1 MRTLAMTDETQPP
14 TRRRAKVVALAAA
27 LVLLG
32 VACPAAPRAT
42 FVVPGFAPPAPA
54 AFAGAPAPGLVAA
67 AAYGTPGGGYAAF
80 PTAAFQGP
88 EPRWQDPLM
97 KAARIRVGD
106 QVKVVAGD
114 YKGDTGKVLKIDR
127 KKDLVI
133 VEGIKIATKHVKPVR
148 EGETGSIVKKEM
160 PIHAS
165 NLKVIA
171 GEEEEADDAGD
182 AVTVDVEPVAAAA
195 VMGMERSPGPVMRIG
210 ARSWVPFM
218 SEATEDEVA
227 EEAAEEADAAEE
239 PAAEPKARAPKKKD
253 VSDWVDVDEKELFPA
268 TVSNVAPYGAFV
280 KLADGTEGLVHIS
293 QMSDSYV
300 ENPSEI
306 VKAGDEVQVRVIK
319 VDVEKNQVALS
330 MKSPQ
335 AARPPRR
342 QGGGGGDRATKKEQL
357 KQLAETA
364 DDTVF
369 LPGTVVSIQ
378 SFGAFVKL
386 QDSGVEGLVHVS
398 QIKAGYIGAV
408 SDEVAVGDEVQVRVV
423 SVDLAKNQLE
433 LSMKEYSDGSEDDD
447 DDSEGGG
454 RNSDRDPA
462 LFTAAMMSDEELAA
476 IEGLE
481 PEVTG
486 PDWLQVAMERSDYKK
501 AKKQA
506 KEKYMVRPM

>member
-1 MRTLAMTDETQPP
+1 
-14 TRRRAKVVALAAA
+14 
-27 LVLLG
+27 
-32 VACPAAPRAT
+32 
-42 FVVPGFAPPAPA
+42 
-54 AFAGAPAPGLVAA
+54 
-67 AAYGTPGGGYAAF
+67 
-80 PTAAFQGP
+80 
-88 EPRWQDPLM
+88 
-97 KAARIRVGD
+97 
-106 QVKVVAGD
+106 
-114 YKGDTGKVLKIDR
+114 VLKIDR

-165 NLKVIA
+165 NLKVLA
-171 GEEEEADDAGD
+171 GEDVEDDAGD
-182 AVTVDVEPVAAAA
+182 GVTVDVEPVAAAA

-227 EEAAEEADAAEE
+227 EEAAEEADAAEA

-408 SDEVAVGDEVQVRVV
+408 SDEVAVGDEVQVRIV

-447 DDSEGGG
+447 DDSEGG